1 MSSEQATASAAA
13 EVNAS
18 IDAGNAAAEGKV
30 DDNAVEAS
38 ADESEEI
45 VEGEEGA
52 SDEVAAAQEAK
63 IIKDL
68 KKKFKLKVDGEEIEE
83 EIDLSNDEEMVKRLQ
98 LAKASQKRMQES
110 AKLKRDIESFF
121 KALNENPEE
130 VLEKM
135 GLDLDGLSEKR
146 INKKL
151 EEMQKSP
158 EQKEKEKIVK
168 ELEKLRK
175 EKEKSDAEKQA
186 AEMARLQDQ
195 YAMQIENEI
204 TESLKNSKLPKS
216 PYVVKRI
223 ADSLMFAMKNGYN
236 VGVKDILPNVEKQI
250 VEEINNMFEVMPEE
264 VMEQVIGQQNLN
276 RLRKRRVS
284 KGKTAVETAK
294 DIKAT
299 AEATKAKNE
308 EDKNKPKLS
317 YKDFFKNL

>member
-18 IDAGNAAAEGKV
+18 IDASNESKGEEV
-30 DDNAVEAS
+30 VEAS
-38 ADESEEI
+38 GEESEEI
-45 VEGEEGA
+45 VEEGA
-52 SDEVAAAQEAK
+52 EDAARPSEELKTQ
-63 IIKDL
+63 IKEL
-68 KKKFKLKVDGEEIEE
+68 KKKFKLKVDGEDVEE
-83 EIDLSNDEEMVKRLQ
+83 EIDLGNEEEVTKKLQ
-98 LAKASQKRMQES
+98 LAKAAQKRMQET

-158 EQKEKEKIVK
+158 EQKEKEKIMR

-175 EKEKSDAEKQA
+175 EKEKSDADKQA

-195 YAMQIENEI
+195 YAMQIETQI
-204 TESLKNSKLPKS
+204 TDALKNSKLPKS

-223 ADSLMFAMKNGYN
+223 ADSLMFAMKNGYD
-236 VGVKDILPNVEKQI
+236 VSVKDILPNIEKQI
-250 VEEINNMFEVMPEE
+250 VGEINNMFEIMPEE
-264 VMEQVIGQQNLN
+264 VMEQIIGQQNLN

-294 DIKAT
+294 DIKST
-299 AEATKAKNE
+299 AEANKAKVDDGKE
-308 EDKNKPKLS
+308 KPKIS